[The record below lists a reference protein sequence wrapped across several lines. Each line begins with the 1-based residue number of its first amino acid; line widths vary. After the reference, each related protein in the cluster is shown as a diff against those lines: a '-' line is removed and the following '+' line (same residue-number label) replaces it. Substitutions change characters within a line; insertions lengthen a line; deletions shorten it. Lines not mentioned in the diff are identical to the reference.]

1 MYVANL
7 AAKTP
12 NSKVTPPGITSTSSS
27 EVASSGI
34 NSTPNSKVTPPG
46 ITSTSSFEV
55 ASSGITSTP
64 SSEVASSGI
73 TSSVASTKMST
84 TGSRPTTYTIP
95 PSSSICKDCKSE
107 NSFKNFYV
115 HESFQ
120 SSKTQLLSNH
130 KSNDFTNHINHK
142 YREIEL
148 QIEKTNDQISTVVNF
163 IINHRNIICTLEQ
176 KIRVC
181 KFQISCYRAPNSNR
195 RPVTWRSTI
204 HWLPLPS
211 LVILHTP
218 DYRPL
223 PLLKPIFQRIVPM

>member
-7 AAKTP
+7 ADKTP
-12 NSKVTPPGITSTSSS
+12 SSKVTPSGIASTPSSKVTPPGITSTSSS
-27 EVASSGI
+27 
-34 NSTPNSKVTPPG
+34 
-46 ITSTSSFEV
+46 EV

-84 TGSRPTTYTIP
+84 TSSRPSTYTIP

-107 NSFKNFYV
+107 NSFKDFYV
-115 HESFQ
+115 YESSQ

-130 KSNDFTNHINHK
+130 KYNDFTNHINHK

-148 QIEKTNDQISTVVNF
+148 QIERINDQISTVVNF

-176 KIRVC
+176 KITEFVSF
-181 KFQISCYRAPNSNR
+181 KSRAIVPLIVIGDLS
-195 RPVTWRSTI
+195 PSGVLLSTGY
-204 HWLPLPS
+204 LYLPS
-211 LVILHTP
+211 LSYTLQT
-218 DYRPL
+218 
-223 PLLKPIFQRIVPM
+223 IVLSRSSNLYFNV